1 MVELL
6 DLLSYSFI
14 QRALLCGIA
23 ISFSAAL
30 IGVILTLKN
39 YSMIGHGLGATPVAI
54 ANMNSVGN
62 LYGHSEKAI
71 LVVTIVAAF
80 LLDIFTMPCIILF
93 MNLLS

>member
-1 MVELL
+1 M
-6 DLLSYSFI
+6 
-14 QRALLCGIA
+14 
-23 ISFSAAL
+23 IS
-30 IGVILTLKN
+30 G
-39 YSMIGHGLGATPVAI
+39 MIGHGLGATPVAI

-93 MNLLS
+93 MNLLN